1 MTQEQNRI
9 EQIDKE
15 IKEKQD
21 EIEKLQAERKE
32 ILKKQR
38 SATVAEIKE
47 KMALHQIAP
56 HELGDEK
63 QKSKTRKAKAATT
76 IAKIKPGRT
85 FSNGTE
91 TWTSGKRGKRPL
103 WVSQRIKA
111 DTLDE
116 CEVK

>member
-1 MTQEQNRI
+1 MTQGQNRI

-15 IKEKQD
+15 IKEFQ
-21 EIEKLQAERKE
+21 EKIKELQEEKE
-32 ILKKQR
+32 AILKEEKR
-38 SATVAEIKE
+38 AVIAEIKE
-47 KMALHQIAP
+47 KMTTHQITP
-56 HELGDEK
+56 DELGSEK
-63 QKSKTRKAKAATT
+63 EKSKTRKAKTATT

-111 DTLDE
+111 GTLDE